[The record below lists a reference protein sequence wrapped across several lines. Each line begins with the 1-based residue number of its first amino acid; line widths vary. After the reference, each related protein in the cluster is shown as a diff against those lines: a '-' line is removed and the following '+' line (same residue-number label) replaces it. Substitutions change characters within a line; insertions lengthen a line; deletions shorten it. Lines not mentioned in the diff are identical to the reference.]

1 LSAKQPPQDAA
12 NEARPLAGVVVADFS
27 RVLAGPLCTQMLG
40 DAGARVIKVEEP
52 EAGDETRRWGPP
64 FVEGVS
70 SYFLSINRHKESLA
84 LDLRR
89 GGAVARRLIQQA
101 DVVVDNFLPAQ
112 RRTLGLTPDDVR
124 TINPRAVHCSIA
136 GFDSDTPEGG
146 APGYDLLAQAAAG
159 LMAITGEAAGEPMK
173 IGVAL
178 ADILTAHH
186 AFGAICAALFSRQ
199 RTGRGVHLEVSL
211 FSSTLASLANV
222 GQAALLTGR
231 EPRRFGNAHAA
242 IVPYELFHGSDR
254 PFALGAGTN
263 RHFRQLC
270 AQVIERPELANDARF
285 ATNEARVNH
294 RQTLVPL
301 LEEIFAHEPAAYWL
315 ARCREAAIPC
325 SLVQGVLEALQSP
338 AGAPLVGTLTHP
350 TIGQYQAVRYPVR
363 FDGLRTGIGTP
374 PPELGA
380 DTDQVLLDLGHTAAE
395 VEVLRTAGVIAPR
408 TTSAGEPGS
417 RSGRRPPRR

>member
-1 LSAKQPPQDAA
+1 
-12 NEARPLAGVVVADFS
+12 
-27 RVLAGPLCTQMLG
+27 
-40 DAGARVIKVEEP
+40 
-52 EAGDETRRWGPP
+52 
-64 FVEGVS
+64 VS

-89 GGAVARRLIQQA
+89 GGAVVRRLIGQA

-112 RRTLGLTPDDVR
+112 QRALGLTADEVR
-124 TINPRAVHCSIA
+124 TIHPRAVHCSIG
-136 GFDSDTPEGG
+136 GFDSDTAEGST
-146 APGYDLLAQAAAG
+146 PGYDLLAQAGAG
-159 LMAITGEAAGEPMK
+159 LMSITGEADGEPMK

-186 AFGAICAALFSRQ
+186 AFGAICAALVNRERS
-199 RTGRGVHLEVSL
+199 GRGVHLEVSL

-242 IVPYELFHGSDR
+242 IVPYELFHASDR

-263 RHFRQLC
+263 RHFQQLC
-270 AQVIERPELANDARF
+270 AGVIGRPELADDARF
-285 ATNEARVNH
+285 ATNEARVSH

-301 LEEIFAHEPAAYWL
+301 LEEIFGTQPAAVWL

-325 SLVQGVLEALQSP
+325 SLVQGVLEALQSA
-338 AGAPLVGTLTHP
+338 AGAPLVGALTHP
-350 TIGQYQAVRYPVR
+350 TIGDYQAVGYPVR
-363 FDGLRTGIGTP
+363 FDGLRTGIGSP

-380 DTDQVLLDLGHTAAE
+380 DSDRVLGDLGYSTAEIEALRAE
-395 VEVLRTAGVIAPR
+395 GVIGPR
-408 TTSAGEPGS
+408 TTSAGARDN
-417 RSGRRPPRR
+417 RSG